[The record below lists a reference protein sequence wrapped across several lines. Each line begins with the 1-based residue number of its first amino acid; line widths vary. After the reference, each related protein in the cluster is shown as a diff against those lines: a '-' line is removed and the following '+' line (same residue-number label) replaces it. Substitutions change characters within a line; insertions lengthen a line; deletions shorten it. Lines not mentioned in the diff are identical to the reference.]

1 MARKILIADD
11 EEDFLEILSYN
22 LRNEGFEVVAV
33 ADGQAALHAL
43 SEQPDLIIL
52 DIMMPEVNGYEVCQ
66 TIRARG
72 ITTPVIFL
80 TARDSDFDEVR
91 GFEMGADDYITKPF
105 SPMALLARIRSH
117 LRKASREQARTNLE
131 IGDLI
136 LDMENYR
143 ITLHGQIIEFTKTE
157 FNLLAF
163 LLQRPNKVHSR
174 ESLLSNV
181 WGEDTFVVDRTV
193 DVHVGKIRKK
203 LGDYGDFIETKPG
216 VGYRFNTQRVGDADQ
231 A

>member
-1 MARKILIADD
+1 MAGRILIADD

-22 LRNEGFEVVAV
+22 LRKEGFEVIPVTN
-33 ADGQAALHAL
+33 GKAALQAL
-43 SEQPDLIIL
+43 SEHPDLIIL
-52 DIMMPEVNGYEVCQ
+52 DIMMPELSGYEVCR

-72 ITTPVIFL
+72 MNTPIIFL

-117 LRKASREQARTNLE
+117 LRKSSQEQARTNLE
-131 IGDLI
+131 IGELN
-136 LDMENYR
+136 LDMENYSA
-143 ITLHGQIIEFTKTE
+143 TLRGQNIEFTKTE

-163 LLQRPNKVHSR
+163 LLQRPNVVHTR

-181 WGEDTFVVDRTV
+181 WGEDTFVVDRKSV
-193 DVHVGKIRKK
+193 V
-203 LGDYGDFIETKPG
+203 
-216 VGYRFNTQRVGDADQ
+216 
-231 A
+231 